1 MKNAN
6 IAERIL
12 DFLANHPG
20 RHKTSKIAEAI
31 GASIGGTSS
40 ALGELAQNSEI
51 KKIKQGTYSG
61 NNAGASTQTRP
72 DAELQNIS
80 SSLRAAD
87 ANKNTIDKLLNI
99 YDDLLDNYGT
109 WAADNFKQRIDF
121 EKQLLFIENFKWL
134 TMIGDKLMKRWS
146 LEHVGY
152 DTNTRL
158 AQEDAKAKT
167 AEKEKAAL
175 EDAPIE
181 EQVRVIASFDLETKK
196 LIDGLP
202 TLESLTEK
210 EAEEIKV

>member
-1 MKNAN
+1 MAYPMGEDIRNLLKQNGEMTTKE
-6 IAERIL
+6 IAAALPQYKEGSIRSWL
-12 DFLANHPG
+12 TRNKKRGMVDMPHHGVWCLPS
-20 RHKTSKIAEAI
+20 TS
-31 GASIGGTSS
+31 TST
-40 ALGELAQNSEI
+40 
-51 KKIKQGTYSG
+51 K
-61 NNAGASTQTRP
+61 TRP
-72 DAELQNIS
+72 DEELKQIS
-80 SSLRAAD
+80 NELRAAD
-87 ANKNTIDKLLNI
+87 ANEKTIDKLLNI
-99 YDDLLDNYGT
+99 YDNLLDNYEG